1 MMKKTHLLL
10 LVSVLLL
17 LVGLLTACGT
27 EQVTLTIV
35 TNDGN
40 ESTAVQIPKG
50 ERYALPTPTRDGY
63 AFVGWYQSEDF
74 SGDPLRE
81 FAPSTDTTIYA
92 KWNENAKRVTL
103 DPAGGTLATASVML
117 SPGYVIAD
125 RLAALIPEKAD
136 NLFDTWLLDDEPLA
150 ADAVMG
156 DEDITL
162 VARYKIKYTI
172 DVLLQ
177 NETLDGYEA
186 QTPVVGYGYVNE
198 PVVPTYAVKGYKT
211 VTKTDSVMQLVLTE
225 DASSNAF
232 KLYFDRET
240 YKLTFLS
247 NYPDASGNTSK
258 TESLVYGVSTKL
270 PLVTF
275 EKDGYY
281 LEGWAESANGEMKYY
296 SHVMDDYLH
305 GSTPPAVESIVAEG
319 NITLYAVWSKG
330 YTDLF
335 GGADIMYVSAGEA
348 DTVYLCRGGIYFKG
362 RIRNGKTLF
371 FRDSPDSFPE
381 AVLNADGE
389 TFLYKDLSRAEV
401 TATLYE
407 MGADK
412 GLNELVK
419 LTFDAANGLT
429 YHETD
434 AEDPEITT
442 ESKGAYIFSDDGYII
457 ATFTSGPLSGKTL
470 TIAIGVVTDGSTRKT
485 AFQIRNEEELGLG
498 SILRFVVTNDV
509 LTVYTDT
516 DGNPLGDI
524 TLNGFGIATYNGGT
538 SSTNYYYTYDTA
550 TNTITLMNSQGS
562 VAAVLRL
569 MEVNGDLGYMI
580 YSKSMD
586 VTYTLADGST
596 LTLDGIQT
604 ATYTV
609 DGVAHS
615 GYFTTASSAFGGTI
629 LTFAEDGVVY
639 KFMLTSKKQETL
651 KDPSDP
657 ESGTTTTTVVVVERK
672 SAGYQEYYYRDEAGI
687 YYAPFFVF
695 ETEDRST
702 VTIYG
707 YNELKEYH
715 KIAAG
720 TLTFDAT
727 TGLYTLTVTE
737 TFTLPEGT
745 SPVFTEPIDFSRVKS
760 CVLMLDSTLTQYNIH
775 FWFNY
780 NNGVETFDKTQVF
793 TGANGG
799 KLTLVAGFAIY
810 QIDDKTHIGTYK
822 QSGMTLT
829 ASYADG
835 TLYFT
840 LDTEAKT
847 YTVTS
852 TVSASQAFYEIGKDG
867 AMVTTSYLYYDGQKK
882 VWNFCVITTDG
893 ETQSVAQYPGKLTNT
908 GKTSL
913 TGFTVYAFA
922 SDEKVAGTDAP
933 LYAFEFIQRSIST
946 SNYFFRYDAAY
957 AGTYASTNTKNGVLT
972 LDGFGFAATYTDG
985 AGREIIGMYQKSGD
999 QVLISSDSNYY
1010 FLLDGNTCKLRG
1022 SEYGRVYL
1030 LIDNQAFGGLYAEM
1044 DGLGGVTIFRLVQN
1058 GDTYDREPVDESGT
1072 YTVDGDRATLT
1083 YKAGAATHT
1092 LVVKFGTMTSGSTTL
1107 NALITIHD
1115 EVEYSY
1121 VNENDWSVLH
1131 LNSDGTAYK
1140 YLVDGAVESGTY
1152 SLVTET
1158 LLYYVNEAGTE
1169 AYIYVYDTEGGTATP
1184 RSYAAVAYYTADLDS
1199 LLFSQYGF
1207 AIFNNSVRYYY
1218 TVDENDNV
1226 TLYHLDENAA
1236 VKNRYGYVEEDFGSL
1251 SDIKDYDG
1259 KTYYKNDG
1267 FAIEFIRAEATKNNY
1282 PVQVDE
1288 DNLLPTLSLTFA
1300 PTGATTFTVAG
1311 TVMIGTETYDCV
1323 VVREVVDGVSRM
1335 YFTIGYFH
1343 FDITLHYQG
1352 DGVGSDAKSTY
1363 EVTGLSYVRSLPSY
1377 TYLYYLYYVYQM
1389 LGSSAAN
1396 QFTNSFG
1403 VVSLYTEYNVDGSV
1417 KEKYLNATFGEMSQL
1432 LLSDGTLLESL
1443 DKVPLTA
1450 LGSNFYSVTF
1460 TAADGYK
1467 YTMILVARP
1476 MQIFSTY
1483 GYSIYALLREEAVTA
1498 NDGYTVTVSRV
1509 IASDIGFS
1517 TGAYYSFGLAKDGAE
1532 IEASNI
1538 VMVGGKLYYIVR
1550 ETGEGAKTYYYQ
1562 LTLVEKSSGTLEG
1575 TEGSDPEEG
1584 TDTPDGTTD
1593 ETAKPLPL
1601 YESATVTQIE
1611 ATTVLAAD
1619 GTSFVDILPE
1629 NKIIVMSLTTPAE
1642 GEEEA
1647 TKTLILVTECTYDG
1661 ENGVYTLKSSDDKT
1675 YTVTVTE
1682 EGVATI
1688 TEITSEAGTTTPEEG
1703 TTEETV

>member
-1 MMKKTHLLL
+1 MKKTHLLM

-17 LVGLLTACGT
+17 LVGLFAACGT

-50 ERYALPTPTRDGY
+50 ERYTLPSPARDGY
-63 AFVGWYQSEDF
+63 AFVGWYLAEDF
-74 SGDPLRE
+74 SGDPLKE
-81 FAPSTDTTIYA
+81 FTPTADTTIYA

-117 SPGYVIAD
+117 SPGDVIAE
-125 RLAALIPEKAD
+125 RLAELIPEKAD
-136 NLFDTWLLDDEPLA
+136 SLFDTWLLDDEPLA

-156 DEDITL
+156 DADITL

-177 NETLDGYEA
+177 NTAQDGYEA
-186 QTPVVGYGYVNE
+186 QTPVIGYGYVGE
-198 PVVPTYAVKGYKT
+198 PVVASHAEKGFKT
-211 VTKTDSVMQLVLTE
+211 VAKTDSVTQLVLAE
-225 DASSNAF
+225 DASQNAF
-232 KLYFDRET
+232 KLYFDREKYT
-240 YKLTFLS
+240 LTFLS
-247 NYPDASGNTSK
+247 NYPDASENTSK
-258 TESLVYGVSTKL
+258 TESLVYGVSMKL
-270 PLVTF
+270 PFVTF
-275 EKDGYY
+275 AKDGYY
-281 LEGWAESANGEMKYY
+281 LEGWAESADGDMKYY
-296 SHVMDDYLH
+296 SHVMDSNLH
-305 GSTPPAVESIVAEG
+305 GATAPAVEDIVAEG

-335 GGADIMYVSAGEA
+335 GGDDIMYVSTHEA
-348 DTVYLCRGGIYFKG
+348 DTVYLYRGGIYFKG
-362 RIRNGKTLF
+362 NIRNGRTLI

-389 TFLYKDLSRAEV
+389 TFLYKEASRAELV
-401 TATLYE
+401 AILYE
-407 MGADK
+407 MGAGK
-412 GLNELVK
+412 GLNERVK
-419 LTFDAANGLT
+419 LTFDAENGLT

-434 AEDPEITT
+434 AEDATITT
-442 ESKGAYIFSDDGYII
+442 ESKGGYYFDDDGNLI
-457 ATFTSGPLSGKTL
+457 ATFTSGPLTGKTL
-470 TIAIGVVTDGSTRKT
+470 TIAIGVVTDGTTRKT
-485 AFQIRNEEELGLG
+485 AFQIRNEEERGLG
-498 SILRFVVTNDV
+498 SILRFVVVNDV
-509 LTVYTDT
+509 LTVYTDA
-516 DGNPLGDI
+516 DGNPLGDV

-538 SSTNYYYTYDTA
+538 SSAQYYYTYDA
-550 TNTITLMNSQGS
+550 AARTITLMNSQGS

-596 LTLDGIQT
+596 LQLDGIQT

-615 GYFTTASSAFGGTI
+615 GYFTTATSAFGGTI
-629 LTFAEDGVVY
+629 LTFTEDGVVY
-639 KFMLTSKKQETL
+639 KFMLTSKKQDVL
-651 KDPSDP
+651 KDPTDP
-657 ESGTTTTTVVVVERK
+657 DSGTTTTTVMVVEKK
-672 SAGYQEYYYRDEAGI
+672 SAGYQEYYYRDAAGT

-702 VTIYG
+702 VTVYG
-707 YNELKEYH
+707 YNENKEYH
-715 KIAAG
+715 KIATG
-720 TLTFDAT
+720 TLTFDQA

-780 NNGVETFDKTQVF
+780 NDGVETFDKTQVF

-810 QIDDKTHIGTYK
+810 QIDGKTRIGTSK
-822 QSGMTLT
+822 QSGTALT
-829 ASYADG
+829 ATFTDG

-840 LDTEAKT
+840 LDTDAKT

-852 TVSASQAFYEIGKDG
+852 TASQAFYEIGKDG
-867 AMVTTSYLYYDGQKK
+867 AMVKTSYLYYDAQRG
-882 VWNFCVITTDG
+882 VMIFCVVTTDG
-893 ETQSVAQYPGKLTNT
+893 ETQTVSQYPGKLTNT

-913 TGFTVYAFA
+913 RGFTIYAFA
-922 SDEKVAGTDAP
+922 SDEKAAGTDNP

-946 SNYFFRYDAAY
+946 NNYYFRYDAAY
-957 AGTYASTNTKNGVLT
+957 AGTYTSTNTKNGVLT
-972 LDGFGFAATYTDG
+972 LDGFGFVATYTDG
-985 AGREIIGMYQKSGD
+985 EGREVIGMYQKDGD

-1010 FLLDGNTCKLRG
+1010 FLLSDNTCKLRG

-1030 LIDNQAFGGLYAEM
+1030 LIDNQVFGGLYAEM
-1044 DGLGGVTIFRLVQN
+1044 DGLGQVTIFRLVQN
-1058 GDTYDREPVDESGT
+1058 GDTYDRETVDADGT
-1072 YTVDGDRATLT
+1072 YTIDGDRATLT
-1083 YKAGAATHT
+1083 YTAGAATYT
-1092 LVVKFGTMTSGSTTL
+1092 LAVKLGTMTSGSTTL

-1131 LNSDGTAYK
+1131 LNSDGTAFK

-1158 LLYYVNEAGTE
+1158 LLYYVNAAGTE
-1169 AYIYVYDTEGGTATP
+1169 AYIYVYDTERGTATP

-1218 TVDENDNV
+1218 TVDEDDQV
-1226 TLYHLDENAA
+1226 TLYYMDENATE
-1236 VKNRYGYVEEDFGSL
+1236 KNRYGYVEERFGSL
-1251 SDIKDYDG
+1251 SDVKAYNG

-1267 FAIEFIRAEATKNNY
+1267 FAIEFTRAEATKNNY
-1282 PVQVDE
+1282 PVQVDA

-1311 TVMIGTETYDCV
+1311 TVVIGTETYDCV
-1323 VVREVVDGVSRM
+1323 VVREVVDEVTRM
-1335 YFTIGYFH
+1335 YFTIGYFR

-1352 DGVGSDAKSTY
+1352 DGVGSDARSTY
-1363 EVTGLSYVRSLPSY
+1363 EVTGLSYVRTLPSY
-1377 TYLYYLYYVYQM
+1377 TYLYYLYYIYQM

-1403 VVSLYTEYNVDGSV
+1403 VVSLHTEYNVDGSV

-1450 LGSNFYSVTF
+1450 LGNNFYSATF
-1460 TAADGYK
+1460 TAADGYS
-1467 YTMILVARP
+1467 YTMILAARP

-1498 NDGYTVTVSRV
+1498 NDGYTVTINRV

-1517 TGAYYSFGLAKDGAE
+1517 VGAYYSFGLAKDGTDL
-1532 IEASNI
+1532 EASNV
-1538 VMVGGKLYYIVR
+1538 VMVDGKLYYIVR
-1550 ETGEGAKTYYYQ
+1550 ETGESAKTYYYQ

-1575 TEGSDPEEG
+1575 TEGSDPEG
-1584 TDTPDGTTD
+1584 DVTTPDGGTTE
-1593 ETAKPLPL
+1593 ETAKPLPI
-1601 YESATVTQIE
+1601 YESATVTAIE
-1611 ATTVLAAD
+1611 ATTVYAAD

-1642 GEEEA
+1642 GEGEA
-1647 TKTLILVTECTYDG
+1647 TKTLILITECTYD
-1661 ENGVYTLKSSDDKT
+1661 EAHGVYTLKSSDDKT

-1682 EGVATI
+1682 GVATI
-1688 TEITSEAGTTTPEEG
+1688 TETTSEAGTTTPAEG